1 MSALESEE
9 RRESSVTAARPSMVA
24 VLPPLE
30 TVEEKGSTMLL
41 EAESLGDLHVR
52 YKFLYSSLSDLKLK
66 DLGPLLQ
73 VSPIFFYETSYA
85 RNALTDASLTSLDE

>member
-1 MSALESEE
+1 M
-9 RRESSVTAARPSMVA
+9 A

-66 DLGPLLQ
+66 DLGALLQ
-73 VSPIFFYETSYA
+73 VSPIFFETSYA
-85 RNALTDASLTSLDE
+85 RNALTDASVTSLDE